1 MNKYLFIL
9 GNNYEL
15 SLIEIL
21 NYFKKNNI
29 KIINKIYSNIFLIIE
44 TDEIIKKE
52 IIENFGGVIK
62 FCKLLDEAKKINSEK
77 LVNIIKDYNI
87 TEKIFFGISI
97 YNFDV
102 NINKIG
108 LQIKNELKR
117 NNISSRFVTSL
128 QKDLSSVVVQKN
140 KLLSDRGFEFVIIEF
155 QNKYLIAKTESV
167 QDFEKYSY
175 FDFGRPNRDSKSG
188 MLPPKLCKIM
198 LNISNTKKDSIILD
212 PFCGSGSLIQEAIL
226 LGYKNITGSDI
237 SEKAIEDTK
246 KNLEWLKYNTDLKVN
261 PKIEK
266 KDVKN
271 LDLEKDSIDAIITE
285 PYLGPNDFNPKN
297 IREIIEIKESIEDLY
312 IDAFKSFKKVL
323 KKGGEVIIVF
333 PIFKNL
339 HHDEISLIHL
349 NLLKNIENIGFYKND
364 FNKEF
369 DLKLKDFV
377 YSRESQNIYREIHKF
392 IKI

>member
-29 KIINKIYSNIFLIIE
+29 TIINKIYSNIFLIIE
-44 TDEIIKKE
+44 TEEIIKKE

-62 FCKLLDEAKKINSEK
+62 FCKFIEETKKINSEK
-77 LVNIIKDYNI
+77 LVNLIKDYNI
-87 TEKIFFGISI
+87 NEKIFFGISI
-97 YNFDV
+97 YNFDT

-108 LQIKNELKR
+108 LQVKNELKR
-117 NNISSRFVTSL
+117 NNISSRFVTST
-128 QKDLSSVVVQKN
+128 QKNLSSVVVQKN
-140 KLLSDRGFEFVIIEF
+140 KLLSNRGFEFVIIEF

-198 LNISNTKKDSIILD
+198 INISNTKKDRIILD
-212 PFCGSGSLIQEAIL
+212 PFCGSGSLIQELIL
-226 LGYKNITGSDI
+226 LNYKNIIGTDI
-237 SEKAIEDTK
+237 SDKAIEDTK
-246 KNLEWLKYNTDLKVN
+246 KNLEWLKDNTEIKIN

-266 KDVKN
+266 KDVRN
-271 LDLEKDSIDAIITE
+271 LDFEKESIDIIITE

-297 IREIIEIKESIEDLY
+297 IKEIMEIKRDIEDLY
-312 IDAFKSFKKVL
+312 TEAFKNFKKVL

-333 PIFKNL
+333 PIFKNI
-339 HHDEISLIHL
+339 HNEIKLIHL
-349 NLLKNIENIGFYKND
+349 DLLKNIENIGFYENN

-369 DLKLKDFV
+369 DLNLKDFV

-392 IKI
+392 IKN

>member
-44 TDEIIKKE
+44 TEGVIKKE

-62 FCKLLDEAKKINSEK
+62 FCNFIEETKKINSEK
-77 LVNIIKDYNI
+77 LVNIIKEYNI
-87 TEKIFFGISI
+87 NEKIFFGISI
-97 YNFDV
+97 YNFDI

-108 LQIKNELKR
+108 LQIKNELKK
-117 NNISSRFVTSL
+117 NNISSRFVTSS

-140 KLLSDRGFEFVIIEF
+140 KLLSNRGFEFIIIEF

-198 LNISNTKKDSIILD
+198 INISNTKKDSIILD
-212 PFCGSGSLIQEAIL
+212 PFCGSGSLIQELIL
-226 LGYKNITGSDI
+226 LGYKNIIGTDI
-237 SEKAIEDTK
+237 SDKAIEDTR
-246 KNLEWLKYNTDLKVN
+246 KNLEWLKNNLETKIN
-261 PKIEK
+261 PRIEN

-271 LDLEKDSIDAIITE
+271 LDFERESIDTIITE

-297 IREIIEIKESIEDLY
+297 IKEIMEIKRDLENLY
-312 IDAFKSFKKVL
+312 IEAFRNFKKVL

-333 PIFKNL
+333 PIFKNI
-339 HHDEISLIHL
+339 HDEIKFIHL
-349 NLLKNIENIGFYKND
+349 DLLKNIENIGFIKNN

-369 DLKLKDFV
+369 DLNLKDFV

-392 IKI
+392 IKN

>member
-44 TDEIIKKE
+44 TEEIIKKE

-62 FCKLLDEAKKINSEK
+62 FCNFIEETKKINSEK
-77 LVNIIKDYNI
+77 LVNIIKEYNI
-87 TEKIFFGISI
+87 NEKIFFGISI
-97 YNFDV
+97 YNFDI

-117 NNISSRFVTSL
+117 NNISSRFVTSS

-140 KLLSDRGFEFVIIEF
+140 KLLSNRGFEFIIIEF

-198 LNISNTKKDSIILD
+198 INISNTKKDSIILD
-212 PFCGSGSLIQEAIL
+212 PFCGSGSLIQELIL
-226 LGYKNITGSDI
+226 LKYKNIIGTDI
-237 SEKAIEDTK
+237 SDKAIEDTR
-246 KNLEWLKYNTDLKVN
+246 KNLEWLKNNLETKIN
-261 PKIEK
+261 PRIEN

-271 LDLEKDSIDAIITE
+271 LDFERDSIDTIITE

-297 IREIIEIKESIEDLY
+297 IKEIMEIKRDLEDLY
-312 IDAFKSFKKVL
+312 IEAFRNFKKIL
-323 KKGGEVIIVF
+323 KRGGEVIIIF
-333 PIFKNL
+333 PIFKNI
-339 HHDEISLIHL
+339 HDEIKFIHL
-349 NLLKNIENIGFYKND
+349 DLLKNIENIGFIKNN

-369 DLKLKDFV
+369 DLNLKDFV
-377 YSRESQNIYREIHKF
+377 YSRENQNIYREIHKF
-392 IKI
+392 IKN

>member
-15 SLIEIL
+15 SLVEIL

-29 KIINKIYSNIFLIIE
+29 KIISKIYSNIFLVIE
-44 TDEIIKKE
+44 TEEVIEKE

-62 FCKLLDEAKKINSEK
+62 FCNFIEETKRINSEK
-77 LVNIIKDYNI
+77 LFSIIKNYNI
-87 TEKIFFGISI
+87 KEKVFFGISI
-97 YNFDV
+97 YNFDT

-108 LQIKNELKR
+108 LQIKSELKR
-117 NNISSRFVTSL
+117 NNISSRFVTST

-175 FDFGRPNRDSKSG
+175 FDFGRPNRDPKSG

-198 LNISNTKKDSIILD
+198 MNISSLKKESIVLD
-212 PFCGSGSLIQEAIL
+212 PFCGSGSLIQELIL
-226 LGYKNITGSDI
+226 LGYQNIIGSDI
-237 SEKAIEDTK
+237 SDKAIEDTK
-246 KNLEWLKYNTDLKVN
+246 KNLDWLKDNTEFKVN
-261 PKIEK
+261 PKILK

-271 LDLEKDSIDAIITE
+271 LDFDRESIDIIITE

-297 IREIIEIKESIEDLY
+297 IREIMEIKGDIEDLY
-312 IDAFKSFKKVL
+312 VEAFKNFKRVL
-323 KKGGEVIIVF
+323 KTDGEVVIVF

-339 HHDEISLIHL
+339 HTTTKFIHL
-349 NLLKNIENIGFYKND
+349 TLSEYIESIGFKEID
-364 FNKEF
+364 FNEEF
-369 DLKLKDFV
+369 DLNLKEFV
-377 YSRESQNIYREIHKF
+377 YSRETQNIYREIHKF
-392 IKI
+392 KKL

>member
-21 NYFKKNNI
+21 NV
-29 KIINKIYSNIFLIIE
+29 IFGSQL
-44 TDEIIKKE
+44 IKKE

-62 FCKLLDEAKKINSEK
+62 FCNFIEETKKINSEK
-77 LVNIIKDYNI
+77 LVNIIKEYNI
-87 TEKIFFGISI
+87 NEKIFFGISI
-97 YNFDV
+97 YNFDI

-108 LQIKNELKR
+108 LQIKNELKK
-117 NNISSRFVTSL
+117 NNISSRFVTSS

-140 KLLSDRGFEFVIIEF
+140 KLLSNRGFEFIIIEF

-198 LNISNTKKDSIILD
+198 INISNTKKDSIILD
-212 PFCGSGSLIQEAIL
+212 PFCGSGSLIQELIL
-226 LGYKNITGSDI
+226 LGYKNIIGTDI
-237 SEKAIEDTK
+237 SDKAIEDTR
-246 KNLEWLKYNTDLKVN
+246 KNLEWLKNNLETKIN
-261 PKIEK
+261 PRIEN

-271 LDLEKDSIDAIITE
+271 LDFERESIDTIITE

-297 IREIIEIKESIEDLY
+297 IKEIMEIKRDLENLY
-312 IDAFKSFKKVL
+312 IEAFRNFKKVL
-323 KKGGEVIIVF
+323 KRGGEVIIVF
-333 PIFKNL
+333 PIFKNI
-339 HHDEISLIHL
+339 HDEIKFIHL
-349 NLLKNIENIGFYKND
+349 DLLKNIENIGFIKNN

-369 DLKLKDFV
+369 DLNLKDFV

-392 IKI
+392 IKN

>member
-44 TDEIIKKE
+44 TENIIKKE

-62 FCKLLDEAKKINSEK
+62 FCNFIEETKKINSEK
-77 LVNIIKDYNI
+77 LVNIIKQNNI
-87 TEKIFFGISI
+87 NEKIFFGISI
-97 YNFDV
+97 YNFDI

-117 NNISSRFVTSL
+117 SNISSRFVTSSE
-128 QKDLSSVVVQKN
+128 KDLSSVVVQKN
-140 KLLSDRGFEFVIIEF
+140 KLLSERGFEFVIIEF
-155 QNKYLIAKTESV
+155 KNKYLIAKTESV

-198 LNISNTKKDSIILD
+198 INISDSKKEDIILD
-212 PFCGSGSLIQEAIL
+212 PFCGSGSIIQELIL
-226 LGYKNITGSDI
+226 LGYKNIIGSDI
-237 SEKAIEDTK
+237 SNKAIEDTK
-246 KNLEWLKYNTDLKVN
+246 KNLNWLKENIEIKIN
-261 PKIEK
+261 PKIEN
-266 KDVKN
+266 KDVKE
-271 LDLEKDSIDAIITE
+271 LDFDKESIDSIITE

-297 IREIIEIKESIEDLY
+297 TREILGIKKDLENLY
-312 IDAFKSFKKVL
+312 LEAFKNFKKVL
-323 KKGGEVIIVF
+323 KTNGNVIIVF
-333 PIFKNL
+333 PIFKNIGN
-339 HHDEISLIHL
+339 EIKFVYLD
-349 NLLKNIENIGFYKND
+349 LLKNIENLGFKKTD

-369 DLKLKDFV
+369 DLNLKDFI
-377 YSRESQNIYREIHKF
+377 YSRETQNIYREIHKF